1 MSLNDYFQEHIF
13 KPMGV
18 KNINMFPTEHMKE
31 NLAWMH
37 TRAPDG
43 KLSRETGWPLEQE
56 ALVGQG
62 MVLIA
67 KVHRYC

>member
-13 KPMGV
+13 KPIGV

-43 KLSRETGWPLEQE
+43 KLSLRQDGHLNKKPLW
-56 ALVGQG
+56 
-62 MVLIA
+62 A
-67 KVHRYC
+67 KVRL